1 MTGGGVTT
9 GGGGVVEKVDAGGG
23 LVMTGGGKDGAGAVA
38 IGAVANAGGG
48 ATGGAAT
55 TGGAWPGQIKTR
67 SPVGSIR
74 GMLAQPDAATAHAR
88 AASAHTEVRRVLR
101 RIIPRAIHAC
111 RNGRCREEWARPV
124 KLYRLQLDVMPWG
137 NGEC

>member
-1 MTGGGVTT
+1 MT
-9 GGGGVVEKVDAGGG
+9 GGGGVVGNVVPGGG
-23 LVMTGGGKDGAGAVA
+23 LVTIGGGKDGAGAVT
-38 IGAVANAGGG
+38 IGAVWIGAGANAGGG
-48 ATGGAAT
+48 DVGGAVT
-55 TGGAWPGQIKTR
+55 TGGACPGQIKTR

-74 GMLAQPDAATAHAR
+74 GRLAQPVTATAHAR

-124 KLYRLQLDVMPWG
+124 KLYRLQLVVMLWG
-137 NGEC
+137 NDEC